1 MIKSMTGFGR
11 TEFEVNSKKIIL
23 EIKSLN
29 SKQIDINI
37 RIPLIYREKETELRK
52 KISEKLVRGKIDLT
66 IYIENHGEDS
76 SSRIN
81 EQILKSYFRHIK
93 QINKDLGLTTDNST
107 LQSLLKLPDVIKTE
121 FESVDEEEWNVLT
134 RNLDYVLA
142 ETDNFRLR
150 EGTALKVDI
159 TGNIAGIQ
167 SLLKQIGPFES
178 QRIETIKSRLGEN
191 LNKANLNGGIDDNR
205 FEQELIYYLDKMDM
219 NEEKVRLD
227 NHCKYFL
234 ETVSQESFNG
244 KKLSFISQEIGREIN
259 TIGSKAYDSNI
270 QRIVVQMKDH
280 LERVKEQLLNVL

>member
-167 SLLKQIGPFES
+167 GLLKQIGPFES

>member
-1 MIKSMTGFGR
+1 MTGFGR

>member
-1 MIKSMTGFGR
+1 MTGFGR

-134 RNLDYVLA
+134 RNLDYVLT

>member
-134 RNLDYVLA
+134 RNLDYVLT

>member
-1 MIKSMTGFGR
+1 
-11 TEFEVNSKKIIL
+11 
-23 EIKSLN
+23 
-29 SKQIDINI
+29 
-37 RIPLIYREKETELRK
+37 
-52 KISEKLVRGKIDLT
+52 
-66 IYIENHGEDS
+66 
-76 SSRIN
+76 
-81 EQILKSYFRHIK
+81 
-93 QINKDLGLTTDNST
+93 
-107 LQSLLKLPDVIKTE
+107 
-121 FESVDEEEWNVLT
+121 EEEWNVLT
-134 RNLDYVLA
+134 RNLDYVLT

-167 SLLKQIGPFES
+167 GLLKQIGPFES

>member
-11 TEFEVNSKKIIL
+11 TEFEGNSKKIIL

>member
-11 TEFEVNSKKIIL
+11 TEFEGNSKKIIL

-142 ETDNFRLR
+142 ESDNFRLR
-150 EGTALKVDI
+150 EGTALKFDI